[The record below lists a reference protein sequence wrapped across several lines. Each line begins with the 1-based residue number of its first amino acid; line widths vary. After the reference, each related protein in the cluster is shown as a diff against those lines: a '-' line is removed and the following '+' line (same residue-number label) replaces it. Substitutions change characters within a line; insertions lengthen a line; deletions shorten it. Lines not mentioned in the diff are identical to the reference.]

1 MKNKVSNL
9 VKDTRV
15 MDSKSYNELT
25 PVMKE
30 AVKEVIKII
39 ENEQKDIIKSFEGAV
54 EKVVASRNI
63 KQEDLYSYF
72 EKEVNEQLGIK

>member
-1 MKNKVSNL
+1 
-9 VKDTRV
+9 

-72 EKEVNEQLGIK
+72 DKEVNEQLGIK

>member
-9 VKDTRV
+9 VKETRV

-30 AVKEVIKII
+30 AVKDVFKII

-63 KQEDLYSYF
+63 KKEDLYRYF
-72 EKEVNEQLGIK
+72 EKEVNEQLGVK

>member
-1 MKNKVSNL
+1 MINKVSSL

-30 AVKEVIKII
+30 AVKEVFKII
-39 ENEQKDIIKSFEGAV
+39 ENEQKDIIESFEGAV

-72 EKEVNEQLGIK
+72 EKEVNEQLNNK